1 MCASAMGALSLYV
14 YMQYKDVEQ
23 RAKTLL
29 ELQESCQ
36 QQIAALKLNQLQT
49 QSVEEQSDP
58 QKETLISQAISS
70 SSQDSFTVVN
80 RDKSYLKENLKT
92 FVVAQKL
99 LENGQPL
106 AELYSADEYDFVD
119 GEHRK
124 PVSKS
129 KKVIRKKRNVRPKK
143 RAPQNTHATI
153 QNLRR
158 SMQHTSA
165 QLAHRDFSF
174 MWPIDLHNFWISSL
188 FGPRKRADGRPGFHY
203 GIDMAAMRGTP
214 VKATAPGKVLQAQY
228 VPGYGNTILIVHNEH
243 YRSRCAHLDRI
254 LVKTGDVVHA
264 GNVIGTVGAT
274 GFIRKSGR
282 DGSHLHF
289 EIHENGVQK
298 NPLRYLFH

>member
-1 MCASAMGALSLYV
+1 MSVLSLYV

-29 ELQESCQ
+29 ELQETCQ
-36 QQIAALKLNQLQT
+36 QQVVALRQNQPT
-49 QSVEEQSDP
+49 EEQSAPVQD
-58 QKETLISQAISS
+58 SVFNSSSAS

-80 RDKSYLKENLKT
+80 RNKLYLKENLQT

-106 AELYSADEYDFVD
+106 AELYNADEYGFV
-119 GEHRK
+119 GAEHRK
-124 PVSKS
+124 ASSKSKS
-129 KKVIRKKRNVRPKK
+129 KKVARKRKNTRSKK
-143 RAPQNTHATI
+143 RAPQNTSATI

-158 SMQHTSA
+158 SMQNTSV
-165 QLAHRDFSF
+165 QFAHRDFSF
-174 MWPIDLHNFWISSL
+174 AWPVDLHNFWISSL

-203 GIDMAAMRGTP
+203 GIDMAAMRGTL
-214 VKATAPGKVLQAQY
+214 VRSTAAGKVLQAQY
-228 VPGYGNTILIVHNEH
+228 VPGYGNTVLIVHNQY
-243 YRSRCAHLDRI
+243 YRSRYAHLDRI
-254 LVKTGDVVHA
+254 LVKVGDSVDA
-264 GNVIGTVGAT
+264 GIVIGTVGAT

-289 EIHENGVQK
+289 EIHENGVPR

>member
-1 MCASAMGALSLYV
+1 MCISAMSALSLYA

-29 ELQESCQ
+29 ELQETCQ
-36 QQIAALKLNQLQT
+36 QQIAALKQNQ
-49 QSVEEQSDP
+49 SIEEQATPEQDS
-58 QKETLISQAISS
+58 IFSVSS
-70 SSQDSFTVVN
+70 ASASSDSFTVVN

-106 AELYSADEYDFVD
+106 AELYSADEYDFV
-119 GEHRK
+119 G
-124 PVSKS
+124 PVHKKSPSKS
-129 KKVIRKKRNVRPKK
+129 KKSVKRRKNARTKKRTS
-143 RAPQNTHATI
+143 QNTHATI
-153 QNLRR
+153 QSLRR
-158 SMQHTSA
+158 SMQNTSA
-165 QLAHRDFSF
+165 QFAHRDFSF
-174 MWPIDLHNFWISSL
+174 AWPIDLHNFWISSL

-214 VKATAPGKVLQAQY
+214 VKATAGGKVVQAQY
-228 VPGYGNTILIVHNEH
+228 VPGYGNTILIIHNQH
-243 YRSRCAHLDRI
+243 YRTRYAHLDRI
-254 LVKTGDVVHA
+254 WVKVGDVADA
-264 GNVIGTVGAT
+264 GTVIGTVGAT

-289 EIHENGVQK
+289 EIHENGVPR

>member
-1 MCASAMGALSLYV
+1 MSALSLYV

-29 ELQESCQ
+29 EFQESCQ
-36 QQIAALKLNQLQT
+36 QQVTALRQNQPL
-49 QSVEEQSDP
+49 EEQTASAQDSV
-58 QKETLISQAISS
+58 LSS
-70 SSQDSFTVVN
+70 SSASSTQDSFTVVN

-99 LENGQPL
+99 LENGQAL
-106 AELYSADEYDFVD
+106 AELYSADEYGFVD
-119 GEHRK
+119 AEHRK
-124 PVSKS
+124 TSSKS
-129 KKVIRKKRNVRPKK
+129 KKSLKKRKNVRSKK
-143 RAPQNTHATI
+143 RAAQNTHATI
-153 QNLRR
+153 QKLRR
-158 SMQHTSA
+158 SMQNTSA
-165 QLAHRDFSF
+165 QLAQRDFSF
-174 MWPIDLHNFWISSL
+174 AWPIDLHNFWISSL

-214 VKATAPGKVLQAQY
+214 VRSTAAGKVLQAQY
-228 VPGYGNTILIVHNEH
+228 VPGYGNSILLVHNQH
-243 YRSRCAHLDRI
+243 YRSRYAHLHSI
-254 LVKTGDVVHA
+254 MVKVGDTVHA
-264 GNVIGTVGAT
+264 GTVIGTVGDT